1 MSVMVRVE
9 LPAHL
14 CRLAGVGHEVTVAV
28 DAAPVTIAAV
38 LEVLE
43 RDYPALEGTIREHET
58 KQRRAWLRFFVCEED
73 WSHVGMDAVLPEVI
87 VNGKE
92 PLLVIG
98 AIAGG

>member
-1 MSVMVRVE
+1 MVRVE

-28 DAAPVTIAAV
+28 DASPVTIAAV

-43 RDYPALEGTIREHET
+43 HDYPALEGTIREHET

-73 WSHVGMDAVLPEVI
+73 WSHIGMDAVLPPAI
-87 VNGKE
+87 VSGKQ

>member
-1 MSVMVRVE
+1 MVRVE

-14 CRLAGVGHEVTVAV
+14 CRLAGVGHEVKVAV
-28 DAAPVTIAAV
+28 DAVPVTIAAV
-38 LEVLE
+38 LDVLE

-73 WSHVGMDAVLPEVI
+73 WSHVGMDAVLPEAI
-87 VNGKE
+87 INGEE

>member
-1 MSVMVRVE
+1 MVRVE

-28 DAAPVTIAAV
+28 DATPVTIAAV

-43 RDYPALEGTIREHET
+43 RDYPALDGTIREHET

-73 WSHVGMDAVLPEVI
+73 WSHVGMDAVLPTAI
-87 VNGKE
+87 VNGTE

>member
-1 MSVMVRVE
+1 MVRVE

-28 DAAPVTIAAV
+28 DATPVTIANV

-43 RDYPALEGTIREHET
+43 RDYPALEGTIRDHET
-58 KQRRAWLRFFVCEED
+58 RQRRAWLRFFVCEED
-73 WSHVGMDAVLPEVI
+73 WSHVGMDAVLPSAI